1 MADNHSKEVR
11 SINMSHIRST
21 NSKPE
26 EIVRKYLFAE
36 GFRYRKNVKK
46 LPGCPDIV
54 LPKYKTV
61 IFVNGC
67 FWHKHD
73 CPRFVW
79 PSSNHDYWRP
89 KILRNVERDNQ
100 SRKELETLGW
110 KVITVWECELKKKVF
125 EPLKD
130 INFFMNA
137 CTILNGT
144 LAWDVTGT
152 RDCSKCLDIDPE
164 MLYRLESVSE
174 KIA

>member
-79 PSSNHDYWRP
+79 PSSNQDYWRP

-110 KVITVWECELKKKVF
+110 KVITVWECELKKNVLNETLGKLIA
-125 EPLKD
+125 ELK
-130 INFFMNA
+130 A
-137 CTILNGT
+137 
-144 LAWDVTGT
+144 
-152 RDCSKCLDIDPE
+152 IDFGADNKE
-164 MLYRLESVSE
+164 TT
-174 KIA
+174 

>member
-67 FWHKHD
+67 FWHMHD

-79 PSSNHDYWRP
+79 PSSNQDYWMP

-100 SRKELETLGW
+100 SCKDLESLGW
-110 KVITVWECELKKKVF
+110 KVITVWECELKKNVLNETLGKLIA
-125 EPLKD
+125 ELK
-130 INFFMNA
+130 A
-137 CTILNGT
+137 
-144 LAWDVTGT
+144 
-152 RDCSKCLDIDPE
+152 IDFSTDNKE
-164 MLYRLESVSE
+164 TT
-174 KIA
+174 

>member
-54 LPKYKTV
+54 LLKYKTV

-79 PSSNHDYWRP
+79 PSSNQDYWRP

-110 KVITVWECELKKKVF
+110 KVITVWECELKKNVLNEALGKLIA
-125 EPLKD
+125 ELK
-130 INFFMNA
+130 A
-137 CTILNGT
+137 
-144 LAWDVTGT
+144 
-152 RDCSKCLDIDPE
+152 IDFSTDNKE
-164 MLYRLESVSE
+164 TT
-174 KIA
+174 

>member
-67 FWHKHD
+67 FWHMHD

-79 PSSNHDYWRP
+79 PSSNQDYWRP

-100 SRKELETLGW
+100 SCKELESLGW
-110 KVITVWECELKKKVF
+110 KVITVWECELNKKVF
-125 EPLKD
+125 EETMRK
-130 INFFMNA
+130 I
-137 CTILNGT
+137 IQQ
-144 LAWDVTGT
+144 
-152 RDCSKCLDIDPE
+152 I
-164 MLYRLESVSE
+164 VSE
-174 KIA
+174 KQPIE

>member
-79 PSSNHDYWRP
+79 PSSNQDYWRP

-100 SRKELETLGW
+100 SCKELESLGW
-110 KVITVWECELKKKVF
+110 KVITVWECELKKKAF
-125 EPLKD
+125 E
-130 INFFMNA
+130 
-137 CTILNGT
+137 GT
-144 LAWDVTGT
+144 M
-152 RDCSKCLDIDPE
+152 RKIIQQI
-164 MLYRLESVSE
+164 VSE
-174 KIA
+174 KQPIE